1 MNKIKQSLFIII
13 CLMSQISQAQ
23 KVSVMWNNY
32 ENEKLA
38 LSVRTEMVEI
48 DNKFY
53 SLTYPFSIFFK
64 EFNLTMLD
72 ENLNFLKTI
81 NIPTKY
87 DGNEITPIS
96 MTKAESSIIIIF
108 SYFETTGE
116 NRQCLIKTVFNKN
129 LTNPV
134 KFEKIEDIQT
144 KSYFNP
150 KTDWDLYYYNE
161 NRDVIIMKVPREA
174 LKKSDVY
181 NITAYNNSLSKKE
194 WTATMDLGKLA
205 EDYILTDNLFSS
217 KAEFVFI
224 LKIEQKGFKLK
235 TGNMLLCKFSKQNGL
250 TFKEIVFKDGE
261 NDYESSLELMLNKAQ
276 DKIYI
281 YGHTKRKGTENDYL
295 YLKNFDIETLSEI
308 DNISIDL
315 GNPKENGLN
324 DNTFFGVPY
333 TIDDFVINT
342 LDLNNENG
350 NITIVGEACKF
361 PQQKTQKNPDGTR
374 TSYLDPGMNSTIL
387 CLKINKEGK
396 ILEKYRIPRKM
407 KLKTYEHPF
416 SSYIFFQDSNGTSFL
431 FYDDPKNENFTSF
444 NKDIKI
450 KQIDHDKDLDLYVVK
465 IDKNNKI
472 SKSKVVRDY
481 TGNLSKLTKKQNF
494 ETYMAKP
501 FSKNK
506 FLVKAEKNV
515 GILTIE

>member
-1 MNKIKQSLFIII
+1 M
-13 CLMSQISQAQ
+13 MTQISQAQ
-23 KVSVMWNNY
+23 KVSVLWNNY

-38 LSVRTEMVEI
+38 LSVRTEMMKI
-48 DNKFY
+48 DDKFY
-53 SLTYPFSIFFK
+53 SLTYPFTVFFK

-72 ENLNFLKTI
+72 ENLKFVKTI
-81 NIPTKY
+81 NVPTKY

-96 MTKAESSIIIIF
+96 MTKSESSIIIIF
-108 SYFETTGE
+108 SYFELTGE
-116 NRQCLIKTVFNKN
+116 NRHCLIKTEFNKN

-150 KTDWDLYYYNE
+150 KTNWDFYYYNE

-205 EDYILTDNLFSS
+205 EDYILTDNLFTS

-224 LKIEQKGFKLK
+224 LKIKQKGISLK

-261 NDYESSLELMLNKAQ
+261 NDYESSLELMLNKTE

-315 GNPKENGLN
+315 GNPKENNLN
-324 DNTFFGVPY
+324 DNSFFGVSY
-333 TIDDFVINT
+333 TIDDFIIKT
-342 LDLNNENG
+342 LDLNDENG
-350 NITIVGEACKF
+350 NITLIGEICKF
-361 PQQKTQKNPDGTR
+361 PQEKTQKNPDGTR

-387 CLKINKEGK
+387 YLKINKEGK
-396 ILEKYRIPRKM
+396 ILEKFDIPRKM
-407 KLKTYEHPF
+407 KIKSYEHPF
-416 SSYIFFQDSNGTSFL
+416 ISYILVQEDNSTSFL

-444 NKDIKI
+444 SKDIKI
-450 KQIDHDKDLDLYVVK
+450 KQINHDNDLDLYMVK
-465 IDKNNKI
+465 IDKYNKI
-472 SKSKVVRDY
+472 SKSKVVRNY
-481 TGNLSKLTKKQNF
+481 TGNLSKLSKKQNF
-494 ETYMAKP
+494 ATYMAKP

-506 FLVKAEKNV
+506 FLVKADKNV